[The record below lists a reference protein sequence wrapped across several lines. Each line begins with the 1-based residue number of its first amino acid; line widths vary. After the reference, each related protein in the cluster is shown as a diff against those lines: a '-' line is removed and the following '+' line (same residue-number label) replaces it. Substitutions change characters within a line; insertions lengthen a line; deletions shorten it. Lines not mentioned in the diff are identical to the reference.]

1 MPDALRLIHAGA
13 GLGGVLLCVALL
25 PGALRRRDPVAGFQV
40 AVLTALLAGAAITG
54 GLSTPHDRYQ
64 SRLMWLPPCIG
75 ILALARRRGLAG

>member
-1 MPDALRLIHAGA
+1 VVGLAGIA
-13 GLGGVLLCVALL
+13 VCVALL
-25 PGALRRRDPVAGFQV
+25 PGALRRRDPMAGFLV

-75 ILALARRRGLAG
+75 ILAIARRRSRAE